1 MVRRVGNIVSSW
13 RRVVRGVKAGP
24 FTESEAVKRRQLPT
38 RCENAGPR
46 LMGEGEGIKA
56 QEVLA
61 GQFLQFLM
69 NPSQYPLRNFMK
81 AHSIRAVCV
90 WMWRQIFHFPLL
102 PGKFETF
109 RPCHLDSSPD
119 PPPRGPPPARRGPPG
134 PACFQARPW

>member
-1 MVRRVGNIVSSW
+1 ML
-13 RRVVRGVKAGP
+13 GVKAGP

-90 WMWRQIFHFPLL
+90 WMWRQVSNLPLL
-102 PGKFETF
+102 PGKLETC
-109 RPCHLDSSPD
+109 RHCHLDGSPD
-119 PPPRGPPPARRGPPG
+119 HPPG
-134 PACFQARPW
+134 GQPSARGEPPGLALFQALS

>member
-90 WMWRQIFHFPLL
+90 WMWRQVFNFPLFS
-102 PGKFETF
+102 GQFETF
-109 RPCHLDSSPD
+109 RPRHPDGSPY
-119 PPPRGPPPARRGPPG
+119 PPPRRQPAAPRGHPR
-134 PACFQARPW
+134 PALFP